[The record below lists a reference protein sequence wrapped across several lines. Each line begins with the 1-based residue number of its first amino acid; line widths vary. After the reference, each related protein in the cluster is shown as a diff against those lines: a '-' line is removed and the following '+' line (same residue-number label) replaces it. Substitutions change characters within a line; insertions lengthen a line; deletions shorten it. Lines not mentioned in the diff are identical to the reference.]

1 MDRFSFRVTEE
12 NRRRLEILKAFAVLG
27 GKDPTYRD
35 LVNESIERF
44 FVESYDSY
52 CKQKPG
58 SDFLKQIMEEV
69 LPERV
74 V

>member
-1 MDRFSFRVTEE
+1 MDRFSFRGTEE
-12 NRRRLEILKAFAVLG
+12 DRRRLEILKAFAVLG
-27 GKDPTYRD
+27 GKDPTFRD

-69 LPERV
+69 LPEKIA
-74 V
+74 

>member
-27 GKDPTYRD
+27 GKDPTFRD

-52 CKQKPG
+52 CRQKPG

-69 LPERV
+69 LPEKIA
-74 V
+74 

>member
-35 LVNESIERF
+35 IVNEASR
-44 FVESYDSY
+44 
-52 CKQKPG
+52 G
-58 SDFLKQIMEEV
+58 SSWKHTTSTANRCPNLII
-69 LPERV
+69 
-74 V
+74 